1 MGVISEDDPS
11 PPIETPFCRD
21 LEEEMARRLL
31 HDTEPVHLKSGSV
44 LFRAGDDCDGLY
56 LVRSGR
62 LDRIEGDSTT
72 VLHEGDLFGV
82 VEALS
87 KEERTS
93 TVSAAQDTDLLRVS
107 MASLDTLLATWPEAT
122 ETLAGVAA
130 RHLLDRELIRL
141 LPQVFRTSGPKVLRE
156 MGRRFRWVRLERG
169 EKLFS
174 QGDPGDALYILVSGR
189 LRVELQTDSGPR
201 VVGEVVPG
209 ETVGEMAMLTDDPRS
224 ATVVALRD
232 SVLQECGRDDFKA
245 LMETYPGLSM
255 HLTGILVD
263 RLKRANQRARGAR
276 GRMSVAVVP
285 LHEGLD
291 PDAFIRPFLRAVAE
305 FGSVLH
311 LDRNGLH
318 ERVGHGMA
326 KLDVRLQDLR
336 LLPWLEEQESR
347 HDTVVYETAPTP
359 TSWTMLCVGQAD
371 RIVLVADADRDPAVR
386 ELEQRIGRHL
396 AGARP
401 PVHLVLVHP
410 ADREQPRGTPA
421 WLADRE
427 LHRHHHVRRGRAG
440 DVERV
445 ARLLMGRGLGLVL
458 SGGGARGFAH
468 IGVIRVLRK
477 LGIPVDAIGGAS
489 AGAAVA
495 AGYAMDYATQRIRD
509 ISQYQFAVRKPFK
522 KYTLPVYSL
531 VGRRGVDRTYRE
543 MLEDWDITDLWIP
556 YLCTSCDIHTGKKVV
571 HTEGPLWKAARA
583 SAAIPGILPPVIDG
597 QRLLVDGGV
606 LDNIPEGEMKAFC
619 EGSVI
624 AVDVSPGGPAPVD
637 IEYDEMPSPWR
648 FLWDR
653 LNPLGQPVRVPG
665 ILEILVRTAT
675 VSNASQHGLVDEIA
689 DLVLRPP
696 VQSYGLL
703 DFAAIDSIIEDAVPY
718 CEEHL
723 QAWWTERKR
732 LDDEA

>member
-1 MGVISEDDPS
+1 MSVTSEDHPP
-11 PPIETPFCRD
+11 PPIEPPFSRD
-21 LEEEMARRLL
+21 LQEETVRRLV
-31 HDTEPVHLKSGSV
+31 HDAEPVHLSAGTV
-44 LFRAGDDCDGLY
+44 LFHAGDECDGLY

-62 LDRIEGDSTT
+62 LDRVEGDSTT

-87 KEERTS
+87 REERTS
-93 TVSAAQDTDLLRVS
+93 TVSAGRDTDLLRVS
-107 MASLDTLLATWPEAT
+107 MTSLDALLATWPEAT
-122 ETLAGVAA
+122 ETLAGVAE
-130 RHLLDRELIRL
+130 RHLLDRELLRL
-141 LPQVFRTSGPKVLRE
+141 LPQVFQTTGPRVLRE

-224 ATVVALRD
+224 ATVVALRG
-232 SVLQECGRDDFKA
+232 SVLQECGRDDFQA
-245 LMETYPGLSM
+245 LVEAYPGLSM

-263 RLKRANQRARGAR
+263 RLKRANQRTKGTR

-291 PDAFIRPFLRAVAE
+291 PDAFVRPFLRALE
-305 FGSVLH
+305 KFGSVLH
-311 LDRNGLH
+311 LDRNGMH
-318 ERVGHGMA
+318 ERVGHGIA
-326 KLDVRLQDLR
+326 QLDVRLQDLR

-347 HDTVVYETAPTP
+347 YDTVVYETAPTP

-371 RIVLVADADRDPAVR
+371 RIVLVADADRDPAVS
-386 ELEQRIGRHL
+386 ELEERIGRHL

-410 ADREQPRGTPA
+410 PDREKPSGTPA

-427 LHRHHHVRRGRAG
+427 IHRHHHVRRGRAG

-445 ARLLMGRGLGLVL
+445 TRLMTGRGLGLVL

-477 LGIPVDAIGGAS
+477 LGIPVDAIGGTS
-489 AGAAVA
+489 SGAAVG
-495 AGYAMDYATQRIRD
+495 AGYAMDYSTERIRD
-509 ISQYQFAVRKPFK
+509 IGYQFAVRKPFK

-531 VGRRGVDRTYRE
+531 LGRRGIDRTYQE
-543 MLEDWDITDLWIP
+543 MSEDWDITDLWVP
-556 YLCTSCDIHTGKKVV
+556 YLCTSCDIHTGEKVV
-571 HTEGPLWKAARA
+571 HVEGPLWKFARA
-583 SAAIPGILPPVIDG
+583 SGAIPGILPPVIDG

-624 AVDVSPGGPAPVD
+624 AVDVSPGGPMPVE
-637 IEYDEMPSPWR
+637 IEYEQMPSPWR

-653 LNPLGQPVRVPG
+653 VNPFRQPVRMPG
-665 ILEILVRTAT
+665 ILEIMVRTAT
-675 VSNASQHGLVDEIA
+675 VSNAGQHGLVDEVA

-696 VQSYGLL
+696 VQRYGLL
-703 DFAAIDSIIEDAVPY
+703 DFAAIDSIIEDSLAY
-718 CEEHL
+718 YEEHL
-723 QAWWTERKR
+723 QAWWSERER
-732 LDDEA
+732 LDDER

>member
-1 MGVISEDDPS
+1 MGVLSEGPS
-11 PPIETPFCRD
+11 PPPTELPVCPD
-21 LEEEMARRLL
+21 LDQDTLGRLL
-31 HDTEPVHLKSGSV
+31 HEAEPVHLDSGAV
-44 LFRAGDDCDGLY
+44 LYRAGDDCDGLY

-62 LDRIEGDSTT
+62 LDRVERDSTM
-72 VLHEGDLFGV
+72 VLHEGDVFGV

-87 KEERTS
+87 KEERIS
-93 TVSAAQDTDLLRVS
+93 TVSASVDTDLLRVTMS
-107 MASLDTLLATWPEAT
+107 SLDSVLATWPEAT
-122 ETLAGVAA
+122 EILAGVAD
-130 RHLLDRELIRL
+130 RHLLARELVRL
-141 LPQVFRTSGPKVLRE
+141 LPEVFQTSGPKVLRE
-156 MGRRFRWVRLERG
+156 MGRRFRLVRLERG
-169 EKLFS
+169 EKLFA

-189 LRVELQTDSGPR
+189 LRVELQTESGPR
-201 VVGEVVPG
+201 IVGEVVPG

-232 SVLQECGRDDFKA
+232 SVLQECGREDFQA
-245 LMETYPGLSM
+245 LTEAYPGLSM
-255 HLTGILVD
+255 HLSGILVE
-263 RLKRANQRARGAR
+263 RLKRANQRTRRTR
-276 GRMSVAVVP
+276 GRLSVAVVP

-291 PDAFIRPFLRAVAE
+291 TEAFVRPFLRSLEE

-311 LDRNGLH
+311 LDRDGLH

-326 KLDVRLQDLR
+326 KLDLRLQDLR

-347 HDTVVYETAPTP
+347 HDTVVYETAPSA

-371 RIVLVADADRDPAVR
+371 RIVLVADADHDPAAG
-386 ELEQRIGRHL
+386 ELEERIDRQL
-396 AGARP
+396 SGARP

-410 ADREQPRGTPA
+410 TDREKPHGTPV
-421 WLADRE
+421 WLAGRDT
-427 LHRHHHVRRGRAG
+427 HRHHHVRRGRSA

-477 LGIPVDAIGGAS
+477 LGIPIDAIGGTS
-489 AGAAVA
+489 AGAAVG
-495 AGYAMDYATQRIRD
+495 AGYAMDYATEKIRD
-509 ISQYQFAVRKPFK
+509 ISQYQFAVRKPFN
-522 KYTLPVYSL
+522 KYTLPAYSL
-531 VGRRGVDRTYRE
+531 VGRRGVDRTYQE
-543 MLEDWDITDLWIP
+543 MFEDWDITDLWTP
-556 YLCTSCDIHTGKKVV
+556 YLCTSCDIHTGEKVV
-571 HTEGPLWKAARA
+571 HVEGPLWKAARA

-624 AVDVSPGGPAPVD
+624 AVDVSPGAPMPVD
-637 IEYDEMPSPWR
+637 IEYEQMPSPWR

-653 LNPLGQPVRVPG
+653 INPFGRPVRVPG

-675 VSNASQHGLVDEIA
+675 VSNAGQHGLVDEVA

-696 VQSYGLL
+696 VQHYGLL
-703 DFAAIDSIIEDAVPY
+703 EFAAIDSIIEDAVPH
-718 CEEHL
+718 CEEYL
-723 QAWWTERKR
+723 QAWWSERSGAS
-732 LDDEA
+732 DER